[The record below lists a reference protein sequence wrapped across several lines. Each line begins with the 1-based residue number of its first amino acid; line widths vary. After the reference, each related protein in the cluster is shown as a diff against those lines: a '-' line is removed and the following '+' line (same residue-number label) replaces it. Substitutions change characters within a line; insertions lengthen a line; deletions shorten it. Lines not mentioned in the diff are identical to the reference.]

1 MQWCNGGAYA
11 ELATAPEAALAAK
24 PVEVSFVAAACV
36 PTAGPIVLSNL
47 PGSVGSLAVQIA
59 KARGATVVGV
69 DLGDRVDLASRAGAG
84 TVIDAGSVDF
94 TRTGDRYDV
103 IIDIPGN
110 HRLSDCR
117 RALTSDGVYVLIGHD
132 AFGAHGGRWLGSL
145 RRFAGLLV
153 RTPFSPHLQPSFSA
167 PPKQGWDALRH
178 LVAGRARGR
187 VVLVP

>member
-1 MQWCNGGAYA
+1 M
-11 ELATAPEAALAAK
+11 
-24 PVEVSFVAAACV
+24 
-36 PTAGPIVLSNL
+36 
-47 PGSVGSLAVQIA
+47 
-59 KARGATVVGV
+59 VGV
-69 DLGDRVDLASRAGAG
+69 DLGDRVDLASRAGAD

-110 HRLSDCR
+110 HRFSDCR

-167 PPKQGWDALRH
+167 PPKPGTRCGTWSRD
-178 LVAGRARGR
+178 GRAGASCSSPDLRDR
-187 VVLVP
+187 RLRDRTRKARCPSSAAVP